1 MPRITYFD
9 TNGVRHEL
17 DLPVG
22 STVME
27 GAIDNNVAGLIAEC
41 GGACACAT
49 CHVYVETDWLGRLP
63 PMQDMEDAMLDSAVS
78 RQPNSRLSCQ
88 LEVSDAING
97 LTVHVATN
105 DS

>member
-9 TNGVRHEL
+9 PAGARH
-17 DLPVG
+17 DVDVTIG

-27 GAIDNNVAGLIAEC
+27 GAIDNNVPGVVAEC

-49 CHVYVETDWLGRLP
+49 CHVYVDDSSLKRLQA
-63 PMQDMEDAMLDSAVS
+63 MSDMEDAMLDSALS

-88 LEVSDAING
+88 IEVDDTLDG
-97 LTVHVATN
+97 LVVHVAPN
-105 DS
+105 DA

>member
-9 TNGVRHEL
+9 PAGARHDL
-17 DLPVG
+17 DVDLG

-27 GAIDNNVAGLIAEC
+27 GAIDNNVPGVVAEC

-49 CHVYVETDWLGRLP
+49 CHVYVENDWLPKLAP
-63 PMQDMEDAMLDSAVS
+63 LSEMEDAMLDSALS

-88 LEVSDAING
+88 IEVADDIDG
-97 LTVHVATN
+97 LIVHVAPN

>member
-9 TNGVRHEL
+9 PAGGRH
-17 DLPVG
+17 DLNVDLG

-27 GAIDNNVAGLIAEC
+27 GAIDNNVPGVVAEC

-49 CHVYVETDWLGRLP
+49 CHVYVEDSWLAMLAP
-63 PMQDMEDAMLDSAVS
+63 VSEMEDAMLDSALS

-88 LEVSDAING
+88 IEVADEIDG
-97 LTVHVATN
+97 LIVHVAPN

>member
-9 TNGVRHEL
+9 PAGARHDL
-17 DLPVG
+17 DVDPG

-27 GAIDNNVAGLIAEC
+27 GAIDNNVPGVVAEC

-49 CHVYVETDWLGRLP
+49 CHVYVEHDWLPKLAP
-63 PMQDMEDAMLDSAVS
+63 VSEMEDAMLDSALS
-78 RQPNSRLSCQ
+78 RQLNSRLSCQ
-88 LEVSDAING
+88 IEVADEIDG
-97 LTVHVATN
+97 LIVHVAPN